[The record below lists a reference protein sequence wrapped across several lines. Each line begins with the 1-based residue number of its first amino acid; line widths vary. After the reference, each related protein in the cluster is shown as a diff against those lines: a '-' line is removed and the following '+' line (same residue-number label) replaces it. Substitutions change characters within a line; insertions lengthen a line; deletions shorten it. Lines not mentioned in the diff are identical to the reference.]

1 MIYQINGFW
10 LILLIMTPF
19 ILGILVGLRV
29 MKQKIIMMLLKKLS
43 INEFEK
49 LMDE

>member
-1 MIYQINGFW
+1 MIYQINGWW
-10 LILLIMTPF
+10 LILLIITPF

-29 MKQKIIMMLLKKLS
+29 MKQKIIMKLLKKLS